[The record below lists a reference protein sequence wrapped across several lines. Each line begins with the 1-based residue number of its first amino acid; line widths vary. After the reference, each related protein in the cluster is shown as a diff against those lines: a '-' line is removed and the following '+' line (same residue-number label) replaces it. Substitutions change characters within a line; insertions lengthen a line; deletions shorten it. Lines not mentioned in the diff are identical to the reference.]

1 MKLYNIYESIILEES
16 KSILTEGLTNE
27 DDIMEAINGK
37 YNVWLKYKDKKGGVT
52 DRYVQIYQLGTS
64 KAGNRMISVYQLGGK
79 TAKTKET
86 SISHGWKQLLVN
98 NIVPGSITV
107 TNKKWS
113 KPVSDLPSWIKG
125 DQITD
130 KDGNVSYR
138 DDYNKKGNKNMNGTI
153 QSVSI

>member
-1 MKLYNIYESIILEES
+1 MKLYNIFESIILEES

-79 TAKTKET
+79 TAKTKDN
-86 SISHGWKQLLVN
+86 SQNFGWKQFLVN
-98 NIVPGSITV
+98 DIVSGSITA
-107 TNKKWS
+107 TNKKWD
-113 KPVSDLPSWIKG
+113 KAVSDLPSWIKG
-125 DQITD
+125 DQVTD
-130 KDGNVSYR
+130 KDGNVRNR
-138 DDYNKKGNKNMNGTI
+138 DDYNKNGNKNMTGTI
-153 QSVSI
+153 QSASV